1 MEVSNAVDITSRTW
15 AVRPQSESLTG
26 PPPLPDR
33 QLALNGSSES
43 SRRSPS
49 AHPQDK
55 EYSSGD
61 DSDTP
66 KPRKAHKSTAESRLA
81 YKPSFSKGMIGLELL
96 PPQPTLTYGA

>member
-1 MEVSNAVDITSRTW
+1 MQVSNAVDITSRTW

-26 PPPLPDR
+26 PPPLPDW

-43 SRRSPS
+43 TRRSPS
-49 AHPQDK
+49 ADPQDK

-66 KPRKAHKSTAESRLA
+66 KPRKATAESRLA